1 MQKINTQSVRV
12 VSDGTS
18 TTVTGAHGSMKITA
32 SVDLPVQGMVDITVD
47 RQLFMTALEGI
58 GSVGKVYQSGSRLV
72 LERNDGKSRYSISG
86 QTPAVDNSPLTWEGE
101 GFEVDIDHEP
111 AKYVNE
117 DITKVSYPFTG
128 ISMRG
133 EKLRIAGTD
142 TRTICAVQTDSPWGF
157 DINVPKQ
164 MFLLL
169 PDRCRVYVTDDFFMA
184 SFDNYIVRGRLIGQY
199 PDYERIFP
207 AEVRDVSVDIQELLT
222 GLKTMKSEI
231 GATIHLSNGT
241 MSITSLIGEYN
252 IPCQHAEEGRWN
264 VTIKRLIQAL
274 SQDGAQLKT
283 SDRAIL
289 VYSGN
294 TKTIV
299 T

>member
-1 MQKINTQSVRV
+1 
-12 VSDGTS
+12 
-18 TTVTGAHGSMKITA
+18 
-32 SVDLPVQGMVDITVD
+32 
-47 RQLFMTALEGI
+47 
-58 GSVGKVYQSGSRLV
+58 
-72 LERNDGKSRYSISG
+72 
-86 QTPAVDNSPLTWEGE
+86 
-101 GFEVDIDHEP
+101 
-111 AKYVNE
+111 
-117 DITKVSYPFTG
+117 
-128 ISMRG
+128 
-133 EKLRIAGTD
+133 
-142 TRTICAVQTDSPWGF
+142 
-157 DINVPKQ
+157 

-169 PDRCRVYVTDDFFMA
+169 PERCRVYVTDDFLMA

-207 AEVRDVSVDIQELLT
+207 TEVRDVSVDVQELLT